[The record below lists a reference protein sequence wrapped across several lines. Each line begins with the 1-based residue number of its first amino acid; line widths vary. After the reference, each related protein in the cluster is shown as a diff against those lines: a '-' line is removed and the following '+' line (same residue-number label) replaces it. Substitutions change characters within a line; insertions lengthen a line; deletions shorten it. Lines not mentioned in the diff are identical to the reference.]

1 MGWYQRRVHGDQ
13 HEYHRFNTPF
23 THPQQST
30 MKVSYVAIVLAL
42 AMISGAQAQ
51 VTIIGTGS
59 LSWNAGIF
67 PGGVLPLIGQVV
79 SLTTNAQ
86 VSVDTDV
93 SIAGLTVNGGATASI
108 NIAAEQTFATS
119 GDTEVN
125 SGILFVNASGSYEC
139 DGDMLIEAGQNAVAD
154 LVIGAKA
161 TVTVGGDFAMDAGAN
176 LAFEAENKANEAQS
190 GVTAIA
196 VEGMATFEGT
206 LEVVLNDFVPS
217 ADVTLMTYAS
227 YMGEFASVEVVASG
241 SVSTRRLLEDYE
253 VEYREGS
260 LVMTA
265 GAAGIA
271 ATSTAVLALAAALV
285 ALVSSN

>member
-42 AMISGAQAQ
+42 AMISGAQAH

-108 NIAAEQTFATS
+108 NIAAVQTFATS

-139 DGDMLIEAGQNAVAD
+139 D
-154 LVIGAKA
+154 
-161 TVTVGGDFAMDAGAN
+161 FAMDVGAK
-176 LAFEAENKANEAQS
+176 LAFEAENKADEAQS

>member
-139 DGDMLIEAGQNAVAD
+139 DGDMLNEAGQNAVAD
-154 LVIGAKA
+154 LVIGAK
-161 TVTVGGDFAMDAGAN
+161 VT
-176 LAFEAENKANEAQS
+176 FEAENKADEAQS

>member
-13 HEYHRFNTPF
+13 HEYRRFNTSF

-86 VSVDTDV
+86 VSADTDV

-161 TVTVGGDFAMDAGAN
+161 TVT
-176 LAFEAENKANEAQS
+176 
-190 GVTAIA
+190 AIA

-227 YMGEFASVEVVASG
+227 YMGEFASVGVVASG
-241 SVSTRRLLEDYE
+241 SVSTRP
-253 VEYREGS
+253 
-260 LVMTA
+260 
-265 GAAGIA
+265 
-271 ATSTAVLALAAALV
+271 
-285 ALVSSN
+285 

>member
-86 VSVDTDV
+86 VSVDT
-93 SIAGLTVNGGATASI
+93 
-108 NIAAEQTFATS
+108 
-119 GDTEVN
+119 EVN

-161 TVTVGGDFAMDAGAN
+161 TVTVGGDFAMDAGAK
-176 LAFEAENKANEAQS
+176 LAFEADNKADDAQS

-271 ATSTAVLALAAALV
+271 ATSTAVLALA
-285 ALVSSN
+285 

>member
-1 MGWYQRRVHGDQ
+1 MGTNTNTIDLIRRSLCWCFLSLHPQLG
-13 HEYHRFNTPF
+13 N

-86 VSVDTDV
+86 VSVDSDV
-93 SIAGLTVNGGATASI
+93 SIAGLTVNGCATASI

-125 SGILFVNASGSYEC
+125 SGVLF
-139 DGDMLIEAGQNAVAD
+139 
-154 LVIGAKA
+154 AKA
-161 TVTVGGDFAMDAGAN
+161 TVTVGGDFAMDAGAK
-176 LAFEAENKANEAQS
+176 LAFEAENNADEAQ
-190 GVTAIA
+190 
-196 VEGMATFEGT
+196 
-206 LEVVLNDFVPS
+206 
-217 ADVTLMTYAS
+217 
-227 YMGEFASVEVVASG
+227 
-241 SVSTRRLLEDYE
+241 
-253 VEYREGS
+253 
-260 LVMTA
+260 
-265 GAAGIA
+265 
-271 ATSTAVLALAAALV
+271 
-285 ALVSSN
+285 